1 MPPWLAEV
9 VRPRPISPPWPRMIR
24 APLVICLPLAVAMMT
39 GHLLTGLP
47 VAMGGLISSVVERGG
62 PYPGRAKR
70 LGTVLVLGSALGLTI
85 GMLTYGRGWI
95 AVAVIMVLALVS
107 AVISAAGNVGSVTGM
122 QLLLFAVLGT
132 GPLGMMGPWW
142 SVVGLF
148 LAGAAWGTGL
158 SMLGWL
164 FVPHAPE
171 QRSVAEAYRAVAR
184 LLRAIGTQTFDD
196 ERAHLTTALNTA
208 FDEMLAAR
216 ATVGGHDTRQIRLM
230 AALNQTHQIVEAAI
244 TLAGEGTRPP
254 PAAACYLD
262 AVADTIQHTAAG
274 HAPALPPAT
283 DTPGGRALHEALA
296 GTSDVLAGGAV
307 AARRPA
313 ARGHEQLRA
322 SLAAVH
328 PGRLVR
334 LFALRLVLCTG
345 VAAVVSEVVAMQRSY
360 WVILTVVVV
369 LKPDF
374 GSVFAR
380 GLQRGIGTVVGAV
393 VGAALLATVP
403 SGPLLLI
410 PMAVLAFLL
419 PYGFS
424 LNYGLLAT
432 LLTPL
437 VVLLID
443 LPSGAGWQLAQ
454 IRLVDTLVG
463 CAIVL
468 LLGYLPWPSSWHV
481 DVAARFADTVS
492 EVGCYLQKAFG
503 ERPAG
508 RYLPRREADRRLSD
522 LRTVFQQ
529 SLAEPARISRP
540 VTAWYP
546 AVVALER
553 TLDAI
558 TATAVVTDRGAA
570 PPTGSAVHQL
580 VDAIDAIGESV
591 RHAHP
596 PPRQPLPTEPA
607 ARPVADAVCTLERLL
622 WRPGDATA

>member
-1 MPPWLAEV
+1 
-9 VRPRPISPPWPRMIR
+9 MIR
-24 APLVICLPLAVAMMT
+24 APLAICLPLAVALMT
-39 GHLLTGLP
+39 GHVLTGLP

-70 LGTVLVLGSALGLTI
+70 IGTVVLLGSALGLTI
-85 GMLTYGRGWI
+85 GMLVHGTGWI

-107 AVISAAGNVGSVTGM
+107 AVISAAGNVGSLTGM

-132 GPLGMMGPWW
+132 GPLGAMGPWW
-142 SVVGLF
+142 SILGLF
-148 LAGAAWGTGL
+148 LAGAAWGTAL
-158 SMLGWL
+158 SMLGWV
-164 FVPHAPE
+164 FFPHAP
-171 QRSVAEAYRAVAR
+171 QQHSVAEAYRAIAR

-196 ERAHLTTALNTA
+196 ERANLTTALNTA
-208 FDEMLAAR
+208 FDEMLTAR
-216 ATVGGHDTRQIRLM
+216 ATVGGHDARQAHLM
-230 AALNQTHQIVEAAI
+230 AVLNQTHQIVEAAI
-244 TLAGEGTRPP
+244 AFARDGTRPP
-254 PAAACYLD
+254 PSAVRYLD
-262 AVADTIQHTAAG
+262 AVAVADTIQHTEAG
-274 HAPALPPAT
+274 PTPVPPAET

-296 GTSDVLAGGAV
+296 ATADVLAGSAV
-307 AARRPA
+307 ASSQPITRRCN
-313 ARGHEQLRA
+313 RLRT
-322 SLAAVH
+322 SLATVRS
-328 PGRLVR
+328 GWLVW

-393 VGAALLATVP
+393 VGAVLLATVP
-403 SGPLLLI
+403 YGPLLLI
-410 PMAVLAFLL
+410 PMAVLAFLM

-432 LLTPL
+432 FLTPL

-443 LPSGAGWQLAQ
+443 LPTRAGWQLAQ
-454 IRLVDTLVG
+454 IRLIDTLVG
-463 CAIVL
+463 CVIVL

-481 DVAARFADTVS
+481 DVPARFADTVS
-492 EVGCYLQKAFG
+492 EVACYLGRAFG
-503 ERPAG
+503 DRPAG
-508 RYLPRREADRRLSD
+508 RYQQRRQADRRLSD

-529 SLAEPARISRP
+529 ALAEPARISRP

-546 AVVALER
+546 AVIALEQ
-553 TLDAI
+553 TLDTI
-558 TATAVVTDRGAA
+558 TAAAVATDRGAA
-570 PPTGSAVHQL
+570 APTEPAVHQM
-580 VDAIDAIGESV
+580 VDALDAIGEAV
-591 RHAHP
+591 RHAHR